1 MGGLN
6 WAELIEELI
15 ESMFLG
21 EVVDDKWH
29 LPDDTSHDENR
40 KEIENDASEPQAPVS
55 A

>member
-1 MGGLN
+1 MNLEN
-6 WAELIEELI
+6 LI